1 MNTLYAKAR
10 EKVTGSNEITP
21 KYDLWV
27 IWENQINL
35 YTLVTNLEKE
45 IEMKKL
51 YVVLVALAIVAS
63 ACQLGGA
70 AQAEPTAI
78 PLAAT
83 AVPSPTAIMN
93 ATAAPQGGG
102 VPEAGTPRVSPS
114 DGMTQIYV
122 PDGTFMRG
130 GIDADAH
137 TNEMPSNKI
146 TMTGFWMDKVEVT
159 NGMYMLCV
167 TAGVCE
173 LPRSGQMTIMKSQT
187 RENYLRDPQF
197 TDYPVVYV
205 TWGDADAYCKWSGR
219 RLPSEAEWEY
229 SARGGFP
236 SLNTYPWG
244 DQRPDGSYA
253 NFNYETG
260 DTMRVGSFP
269 AGASP
274 FGILD
279 LAGNVAE
286 WVNDL
291 YDMKYY
297 DQSVAMNPTGP
308 IAKSDEFMRVVRGG
322 HWGDSWQMLR
332 VSARASLMGPNP
344 NVQQGTDRWYGES
357 APTVGFRCAAGN

>member
-1 MNTLYAKAR
+1 MVIKSNKITL
-10 EKVTGSNEITP
+10 E
-21 KYDLWV
+21 YDLWV
-27 IWENQINL
+27 IWKNHINF
-35 YTLVTNLEKE
+35 YTLATNLEKE

-51 YVVLVALAIVAS
+51 YVVLSALAIVAS

-83 AVPSPTAIMN
+83 AIPSPTAVPLN
-93 ATAAPQGGG
+93 PTAEAQGAPD
-102 VPEAGTPRVSPS
+102 AGTERVSS
-114 DGMTQIYV
+114 ADGMTQVYV

-130 GIDADAH
+130 GIDSDAH
-137 TNEMPSNKI
+137 TNEMPSSKI

-167 TAGVCE
+167 TAGACE
-173 LPRSGQMTIMKSQT
+173 LPRYGQQTLVKSQT
-187 RENYLRDPQF
+187 HENYLRDPQY

-205 TWGDADAYCKWSGR
+205 TWGAADAYCKWSGR
-219 RLPSEAEWEY
+219 RLPTEAEWEY

-236 SLNTYPWG
+236 SLNNYPWG

-253 NFNYETG
+253 NFNYSTG
-260 DTMRVGSFP
+260 DTMKVGSFP

-279 LAGNVAE
+279 LAGNVGE
-286 WVNDL
+286 WVSDL

-297 DQSVAMNPTGP
+297 EQGLSMNPSGP
-308 IAKSDEFMRVVRGG
+308 VGRTDIFSRVVRGG
-322 HWGDSWQMLR
+322 HWGDSWKMLR
-332 VSARASLMGPNP
+332 VSARSSMMGPDP
-344 NVQQGTDRWYGES
+344 KAQVGSDRWYGES
-357 APTVGFRCAAGN
+357 APTVGFRCASSN